1 MTYPNGHE
9 GGRMYKLNTIRA
21 AVCGLIPI
29 LAFQFKRAK
38 QQIYRYSF
46 V

>member
-21 AVCGLIPI
+21 AVFGFDG
-29 LAFQFKRAK
+29 A
-38 QQIYRYSF
+38 

>member
-21 AVCGLIPI
+21 AVCGLIQ
-29 LAFQFKRAK
+29 AFEDLEAIREALNAE
-38 QQIYRYSF
+38 
-46 V
+46 